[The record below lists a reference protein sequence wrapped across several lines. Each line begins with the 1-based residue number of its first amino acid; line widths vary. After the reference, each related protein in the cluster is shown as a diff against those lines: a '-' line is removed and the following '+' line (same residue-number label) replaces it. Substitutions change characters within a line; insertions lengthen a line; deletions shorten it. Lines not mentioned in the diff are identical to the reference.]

1 MAKAKTDLIKLVI
14 VESPAKARK
23 IGGYLGDDYVVEAS
37 VGHIRDLPQRA
48 ADIPKEFKKTAW
60 AKEGVDIENDFA
72 PLYVINPDKKAKVA
86 ELKALMKNAEELILA
101 TDEDREG
108 EAIAW
113 HLVEVLEPKIPI
125 KRMVFNE
132 ITKEAI
138 VAAVEN
144 TRDLDY
150 NLIDAQETRRVLDR
164 LFGYRLSPVLWK
176 KVMPRIS
183 AGRVQSVA
191 TRLIVEKERERMAFI
206 SSGWW
211 DLAAVTALG
220 FNARLLEVDGK
231 KVASTSDF
239 GADGAVKE
247 KSLSNILL
255 LDETSARALVDGL
268 KTSDLTVKS
277 MDESP
282 RTERP
287 KPPFTTSTLQ
297 QDAGSRLGWGAQI
310 TMRVAQRL
318 YENGY
323 ITYMRTDSVNLSA
336 QAITAAR
343 NAAKSLYGADHIPD
357 APRVYQG
364 KTKNAQEAHEAIRPA
379 GESFKTP
386 GELAPELS
394 RDEFALY
401 DLIWK
406 RTVASQ
412 MADAKKMQMR
422 VDFDADINSSAS
434 QNWKKAIFR
443 ANGSVIIFPGFL
455 AAYDEIVTEDG
466 KDENKDEEATNK
478 RLPAMTLGQA
488 VKVNEYTCEGHET
501 KPPARYTEPTL
512 VKKLEELGIGRPSTF
527 ASIIQTIQDRG
538 YVYKRGRAL
547 VPTFLAF
554 SVTGLLETHFTK
566 LVDYEFTASM
576 EEDLDKIASGEAGR
590 VDWLRDFFYGV
601 DGQPGLN
608 ELSAD
613 LGVIDAR
620 ATNTMNLS
628 PEIEIRVGRYGAYL
642 QENLPGEERK
652 LANIPEELAPDEL
665 TLAKAIELLAAPSG
679 ERELGIDPAT
689 NLPIIAKSGRFG
701 PYITEVLPEV
711 PVELTASGKKKKK
724 KADAP
729 KAKTASLLS
738 TMTLDTVTYEDALRL
753 LSLPR
758 TLGTNSAGDE
768 ITVQNGRYGPY
779 LKAGA
784 DSRTLPSEDHLFTMT
799 LEEALEIYSKP
810 KERRRGVAKP
820 PLKELGL
827 DPETQRP
834 LIIKDGRF
842 GMYVSDGETNA
853 TLRRGDTLEAMTIE
867 RGLELLAG
875 RRAWEAENGPSP
887 KKSRKKAAAKDKSI
901 KPGATAPTLT
911 KNTVKKAGAKKAAK
925 KAASGKAK
933 EKAE

>member
-1 MAKAKTDLIKLVI
+1 MSKKVAKQVPTDLKKLVI

-23 IGGYLGDDYVVEAS
+23 IGSYLGDGYIVEAS

-48 ADIPKEFKKTAW
+48 ADIPKEYKGIAW
-60 AKEGVDIENDFA
+60 AKEGVNIEEDFA

-86 ELKALMKNAEELILA
+86 ELKELMKGADELILA

-113 HLVEVLEPKIPI
+113 HLVEVLQPKIPI

-138 VAAVEN
+138 QKAVNE

-150 NLIDAQETRRVLDR
+150 HLIDAQETRRVLDR

-206 SSGWW
+206 SSSWW
-211 DLAAVTALG
+211 DLTAKCDLG
-220 FNARLLEVDGK
+220 FNARLISVNGK
-231 KVASTSDF
+231 KVAATSDF

-255 LDETSARALVDGL
+255 LDEIGAKDLVSAL
-268 KTSDLTVKS
+268 SSSSLTVKS
-277 MDESP
+277 IEDSP

-297 QDAGSRLGWGAQI
+297 QDAGGRLGWGAQI
-310 TMRVAQRL
+310 TMRIAQRL

-336 QAITAAR
+336 QAVSAAR
-343 NAAKSLYGADHIPD
+343 AAAKALYGADHVSET
-357 APRVYQG
+357 PRVYAS
-364 KTKNAQEAHEAIRPA
+364 KSKNAQEAHEAIRPA
-379 GESFKTP
+379 GDSFKTP

-422 VDFDADINSSAS
+422 VDFDAKTNDNRELV
-434 QNWKKAIFR
+434 FR
-443 ANGSVIIFPGFL
+443 ANGSVVIFQGFL
-455 AAYDEIVTEDG
+455 AAYDDSTEEKG
-466 KDENKDEEATNK
+466 EEEGEDR
-478 RLPAMTLGQA
+478 RLPAMTVGQA
-488 VKVNEYTCEGHET
+488 VKVSEFACEGHDT

-527 ASIIQTIQDRG
+527 ASIIATIQDRG

-547 VPTFLAF
+547 VPAFLAF
-554 SVTGLLETHFTK
+554 SVTGLLEQHFSK

-576 EEDLDKIASGEAGR
+576 EEDLDKIANGEAQR
-590 VDWLRDFFYGV
+590 VDWLRDFFYGH

-613 LGVIDAR
+613 LGAIDAR
-620 ATNTMNLS
+620 EVNTMRIG
-628 PEIEIRVGRYGAYL
+628 EDIQIRVGRYGAYL
-642 QENLPGEERK
+642 QQGEGEDRK
-652 LANIPEELAPDEL
+652 LANIPETLAPDEL
-665 TLAKAIELLAAPSG
+665 TLAKAIEILAQPSG
-679 ERELGIDPAT
+679 ERELGIDPST
-689 NLPIIAKSGRFG
+689 GLEVIAKSGRFG
-701 PYITEVLPEV
+701 PYVSEVLPEG
-711 PVELTASGKKKKK
+711 SKKS
-724 KADAP
+724 D

-738 TMTLDTVTYEDALRL
+738 TMSLDTITFDDAIKL

-758 TLGTNSAGDE
+758 TLGTDSETGE
-768 ITVQNGRYGPY
+768 PITVQNGRYGPY
-779 LKAGA
+779 LKRGT
-784 DSRTLPSEDHLFTMT
+784 DSRTLTSEDQLFS
-799 LEEALEIYSKP
+799 LSLDDAIAIYKEP
-810 KERRRGVAKP
+810 KVRRRGVAKP
-820 PLKELGL
+820 PLKDLGI
-827 DPETQRP
+827 DSATQRP
-834 LIIKDGRF
+834 VLVKDGRF
-842 GMYVSDGETNA
+842 GMYVTDGETNA
-853 TLRRGDTLEAMTIE
+853 TLRRGDTIEGLTLE

-875 RRAWEAENGPSP
+875 RRAWQAENGGSVPVKRSR
-887 KKSRKKAAAKDKSI
+887 KKSASKKTAPTMTKNVVKKAAAKR
-901 KPGATAPTLT
+901 
-911 KNTVKKAGAKKAAK
+911 VAKKAAT
-925 KAASGKAK
+925 GKAVSK
-933 EKAE
+933 RATADARPK

>member
-1 MAKAKTDLIKLVI
+1 MAKQLIKLVI

-37 VGHIRDLPQRA
+37 VGHIRDLPPRA
-48 ADIPKEFKKTAW
+48 ADIPKEYKKIAW

-86 ELKALMKNAEELILA
+86 ELKELMKNAEELILA

-113 HLVEVLEPKIPI
+113 HLVEVLQPKIPI

-138 VAAVEN
+138 QDAVAN

-150 NLIDAQETRRVLDR
+150 HLIDAQETRRVLDR

-191 TRLIVEKERERMAFI
+191 TRLIVEKERERMAFV
-206 SSGWW
+206 SSAWW
-211 DLAAVTALG
+211 DLTAKCELG
-220 FNARLLEVDGK
+220 FNARLLSVDDK
-231 KVASTSDF
+231 RVAATADF

-247 KSLSNILL
+247 KSLANILL
-255 LDETSARALVDGL
+255 LDETSARSLVESL
-268 KTSDLTVKS
+268 KNTPLTVKS
-277 MDESP
+277 MEESP

-297 QDAGSRLGWGAQI
+297 QDAGGRLGWGAQI

-323 ITYMRTDSVNLSA
+323 ITYMRTDSINLSA
-336 QAITAAR
+336 QAINAAR
-343 NAAKSLYGADHIPD
+343 AAAKALYGADHVAD

-364 KTKNAQEAHEAIRPA
+364 KSKNAQEAHEAIRPA
-379 GESFKTP
+379 GDSFKTP

-422 VDFDADINSSAS
+422 VDFDAKTSDG
-434 QNWKKAIFR
+434 KATIFR
-443 ANGSVIIFPGFL
+443 ANGSVITFPGFL
-455 AAYDEIVTEDG
+455 AAYDDAT
-466 KDENKDEEATNK
+466 DEKSDEESEDK

-488 VKVNEYTCEGHET
+488 VKVSEYNCEGHET

-576 EEDLDKIASGEAGR
+576 EEDLDKIAAGEAGR

-601 DGQPGLN
+601 NGQPGLN

-628 PEIEIRVGRYGAYL
+628 DTIEIRVGRYGAYL
-642 QENLPGEERK
+642 QQNLPDQDRK
-652 LANIPEELAPDEL
+652 LANIPETLAPDEL
-665 TLAKAIELLAAPSG
+665 TLALAIELLAAPSG

-701 PYITEVLPEV
+701 PYITEVFPEV
-711 PVELTASGKKKKK
+711 VLAEGEKKKKK
-724 KADAP
+724 KADDP
-729 KAKTASLLS
+729 KPKTASLLS
-738 TMTLDTVTYEDALRL
+738 TMSLDTVTYEDALRL

-758 TLGTNSAGDE
+758 VLGTNSSGED

-779 LKAGA
+779 LKAGV
-784 DSRTLPSEDHLFTMT
+784 DSRTLTSEDQLFSLT
-799 LEEALEIYSKP
+799 LDEALEIYSKP

-827 DPETQRP
+827 DPTTQKP
-834 LIIKDGRF
+834 LIVKDGRF

-853 TLRRGDTLEAMTIE
+853 TLRRGDTVEALTLE

-875 RRAWEAENGPSP
+875 RRAWEAENGGATRP
-887 KKSRKKAAAKDKSI
+887 KKSSRKKAAASADKPAKKSSRA
-901 KPGATAPTLT
+901 KKSAPTLT
-911 KNTVKKAGAKKAAK
+911 KNVVSGAGAKAKAKKAAT
-925 KAASGKAK
+925 GKAK
-933 EKAE
+933 PKTED

>member
-1 MAKAKTDLIKLVI
+1 MERKLQQLQISAQMAQAKGL
-14 VESPAKARK
+14 VES
-23 IGGYLGDDYVVEAS
+23 
-37 VGHIRDLPQRA
+37 
-48 ADIPKEFKKTAW
+48 
-60 AKEGVDIENDFA
+60 
-72 PLYVINPDKKAKVA
+72 
-86 ELKALMKNAEELILA
+86 LK
-101 TDEDREG
+101 
-108 EAIAW
+108 
-113 HLVEVLEPKIPI
+113 
-125 KRMVFNE
+125 
-132 ITKEAI
+132 
-138 VAAVEN
+138 
-144 TRDLDY
+144 
-150 NLIDAQETRRVLDR
+150 
-164 LFGYRLSPVLWK
+164 S
-176 KVMPRIS
+176 
-183 AGRVQSVA
+183 
-191 TRLIVEKERERMAFI
+191 
-206 SSGWW
+206 
-211 DLAAVTALG
+211 
-220 FNARLLEVDGK
+220 
-231 KVASTSDF
+231 
-239 GADGAVKE
+239 
-247 KSLSNILL
+247 
-255 LDETSARALVDGL
+255 
-268 KTSDLTVKS
+268 SDLTVKS
-277 MDESP
+277 MEESP

-287 KPPFTTSTLQ
+287 KPPFTTSTMQ

-323 ITYMRTDSVNLSA
+323 ITYMRTDSINLSQ

-343 NAAKSLYGADHIPD
+343 NAAKALYGADHVAD

-379 GESFKTP
+379 GDTFKTP

-422 VDFDADINSSAS
+422 VDFDATTNDG
-434 QNWKKAIFR
+434 KKTIFR
-443 ANGSVIIFPGFL
+443 ANGSVITFPGFL
-455 AAYDEIVTEDG
+455 AAYDDIVS
-466 KDENKDEEATNK
+466 DENKDEESADK
-478 RLPAMTLGQA
+478 RLPVMTLGQS
-488 VKVNEYTCEGHET
+488 VKVDEYTCEGHET

-576 EEDLDKIASGEAGR
+576 EEDLDKIAAGEAGR
-590 VDWLRDFFYGV
+590 VDWLTDFFYGV

-642 QENLPGEERK
+642 QENKEGEERK
-652 LANIPEELAPDEL
+652 LANIPENLAPDEL
-665 TLAKAIELLAAPSG
+665 TLEKAIELLAAPSG
-679 ERELGIDPAT
+679 ERELGIDPVT

-711 PVELTASGKKKKK
+711 PVELTKSGRKKKMNSL
-724 KADAP
+724 P

-738 TMTLDTVTYEDALRL
+738 TMTLDTVTYEDALQL
-753 LSLPR
+753 LSFPKV
-758 TLGTNSAGDE
+758 LGTNDAGDE

-799 LEEALEIYSKP
+799 LEEALSIYSKP

-820 PLKELGL
+820 PVKELGI
-827 DPETQRP
+827 DPTTQKP

-842 GMYVSDGETNA
+842 GMYVTDGETNA
-853 TLRRGDTLEAMTIE
+853 TLRRGDTAEGMTLE

-887 KKSRKKAAAKDKSI
+887 KKSRKKAAAKA
-901 KPGATAPTLT
+901 KPRDAAPTLT
-911 KNTVKKAGAKKAAK
+911 KNVVKKAATKKAAK
-925 KAASGKAK
+925 KAATGKAK
-933 EKAE
+933 KAAKKG